1 MMMGVGGAPEGVLAA
16 AALLTRII
24 HENFCC
30 NRPLPA
36 ISSRARSLRFDVL

>member
-1 MMMGVGGAPEGVLAA
+1 MLFCESINVDRLTDF
-16 AALLTRII
+16 LSLTRII

-30 NRPLPA
+30 NRQLPA